1 MNKNRLGCLLPY
13 LVLCTAL
20 TACQSDLIGDS
31 IPCEEECPAGTYC
44 NDSGECVEDDS
55 DNECPSSCPKGRY
68 CDETTNGKC
77 VKNSQKECPDSCP
90 KGKHCDKTTDGIC
103 VDDEDDQECPDS
115 CPAGQ
120 HCDESTNG
128 ICVNDILKPTCP
140 DSCPA
145 GQHCDAS
152 TNGICVDDVVQTQ
165 CPDSCPTGQHCDN
178 TTNGICVD
186 DVVQIQCPDSCPTG
200 QHCDDTTNGICVPD
214 TTKECNPGE
223 LKCKGNMLQKCSSNN
238 LFEDSENCSQQGKT
252 CQNGKNGYACYE
264 QGCVTGTSKCAGTVV
279 SVCNAS
285 HEYEKSKDCAST
297 KDTPVCVEANSQAKC
312 GCQKGERKCEGN
324 NAMVCNDSGEFVVE
338 HACSEYQ
345 KCYIEQK
352 HTHCIVDRTLN
363 VLILEIDP
371 VLTSGSIQGKNCKN
385 LKASECLGQN
395 NSQAVNEL
403 VEDIQFS
410 SHQTVKVNIVKTD
423 STNEFAVY
431 KNQVNLTNGK
441 KDYKYDQATWLDMM
455 KNGWYAA
462 LSDSRWKDLE
472 GFSFDYNYYINK
484 YNLINRRK
492 NNEFNEVWI
501 VNVDPVMTYESILVG
516 KNAYWI
522 NGKQIEADC
531 LPFKIMNV
539 SISRP
544 DANYE
549 CFGHATENILTQT
562 FSKTMGAGY
571 NPQNWD
577 KDSIN
582 ITSSNYSKLNL
593 WQKFMLTEWE
603 NKSKNTGLTGVGN
616 MHYSPNSVTDYD
628 WNNTTSTNVKSKW
641 QEWNN
646 YPNITNNASSSVF
659 SVSAYMNDSVSG
671 TKSDA
676 RKHHRWWFGLF
687 PHIIG
692 YTKDGY
698 SNNWWDYFVTNDFV
712 TKITSSKTSYTFSV
726 GDRVD
731 IEVEVTYHSNKK
743 EKLRLRGDEWNV
755 LLDNLSCIVQDENGN
770 LLAKAAGTTK
780 LTYYRDGIPLTVTVN
795 VK

>member
-1 MNKNRLGCLLPY
+1 
-13 LVLCTAL
+13 
-20 TACQSDLIGDS
+20 
-31 IPCEEECPAGTYC
+31 
-44 NDSGECVEDDS
+44 
-55 DNECPSSCPKGRY
+55 
-68 CDETTNGKC
+68 
-77 VKNSQKECPDSCP
+77 
-90 KGKHCDKTTDGIC
+90 
-103 VDDEDDQECPDS
+103 
-115 CPAGQ
+115 
-120 HCDESTNG
+120 
-128 ICVNDILKPTCP
+128 
-140 DSCPA
+140 
-145 GQHCDAS
+145 
-152 TNGICVDDVVQTQ
+152 
-165 CPDSCPTGQHCDN
+165 
-178 TTNGICVD
+178 
-186 DVVQIQCPDSCPTG
+186 
-200 QHCDDTTNGICVPD
+200 
-214 TTKECNPGE
+214 
-223 LKCKGNMLQKCSSNN
+223 LQKCSTSYQYV
-238 LFEDSENCSQQGKT
+238 DSENCESQGKL
-252 CQNGKNGYACYE
+252 CQNGNNGYACYAP
-264 QGCVTGTSKCAGTVV
+264 GCVTGTSKCVGTVI

-285 HEYEKSKDCAST
+285 HNYENSKDCAST
-297 KDTPVCVEANSQAKC
+297 PNTPVCVEKGSQAQC
-312 GCQKGERKCEGN
+312 GCKKGERKCDGN
-324 NAMVCNDSGEFVVE
+324 NAMVCNDKGEFVVE

-352 HTHCIVDRTLN
+352 HTHCIVDRTLK

-395 NSQAVNEL
+395 SEQAVNEL
-403 VEDIQFS
+403 IEDIQFS
-410 SHQTVKVNIVKTD
+410 SHQTVSVKIVKTD
-423 STNEFAVY
+423 KTNEFAVY

-441 KDYKYDQATWLDMM
+441 KDYKYDQATWLDLM

-472 GFSFDYNYYINK
+472 GFSFDYNYYIQK
-484 YNLINRRK
+484 YNLISRRK

-501 VNVDPVMTYESILVG
+501 VNVDPVMTYESIMVG

-522 NGKQIEADC
+522 NGAQIEADC
-531 LPFKIMNV
+531 MPFKIMNV

-544 DANYE
+544 DVNYE

-571 NPQNWD
+571 NPQNWNQN
-577 KDSIN
+577 SIK

-603 NKSKNTGLTGVGN
+603 NQSKNTGLTGVGN
-616 MHYSPNSVTDYD
+616 MHYSPNSVKDYD

-659 SVSAYMNDSVSG
+659 SVSAYMNDSFSG
-671 TKSDA
+671 TQSDA

-698 SNNWWDYFVTNDFV
+698 SNNWWDYFVTGDFV

-755 LLDNLSCIVQDENGN
+755 LLDNLSYIVQDENGN

-780 LTYYRDGIPLTVTVN
+780 LTYYRDGIPLTVTVI